1 MPQLT
6 DFPPTTAPAVLRSP
20 RTTDSGP
27 RPRLPDVDAA
37 LLSRLRAGET
47 GAFPELV
54 ESYSVSMM
62 RTALRYARSRAVAE
76 EAVQETWLAVLQ
88 GLNRF
93 EGRASLK
100 TWVFTIL
107 MNQVRGMAAREFRVL
122 PVTDVLGPSGQDSG
136 GSAEEH
142 LLSSSQDRWPGHWS
156 APSRTWLVPPD
167 EAALVAE
174 LMARLHEAVGELPER
189 QRTVLT
195 MRDIDGCTAEE
206 VCRHMNLEPN
216 NQRVLLHRARSVVRT
231 ALAPYLAEHG

>member
-1 MPQLT
+1 MPQLIESP
-6 DFPPTTAPAVLRSP
+6 PPTATVTLRSP
-20 RTTDSGP
+20 STADSSS

-37 LLSRLRAGET
+37 LVSRLLAREE
-47 GAFPELV
+47 GAYAELV
-54 ESYSVSMM
+54 ERYSVSMM
-62 RTALRYARSRAVAE
+62 RVALRYARSRAVAE

-88 GLNRF
+88 GLDRF

-107 MNQVRGMAAREFRVL
+107 MNQVRAMAAREFRVL
-122 PVTDVLGPSGQDSG
+122 PVTDVLGPG
-136 GSAEEH
+136 GRDAGISAEEH

-174 LMARLHEAVGELPER
+174 LMGRLHEVVGRLPER
-189 QRTVLT
+189 QRIVLT

-206 VCRHMNLEPN
+206 VCRRLNLEPN

-231 ALAPYLAEHG
+231 ALAPYLAERG